1 MKYLQIL
8 LVPVLFLT
16 CTPILFAQDFNIQ
29 LRGTLDYPG
38 QTLANI
44 CGYAKNGQEYALVGA
59 SKGLSIVNVT
69 NPANPVQIVQI
80 PGPDN
85 LWKEIKVYQHYAYV
99 TSEGGDG
106 VQIVDLSKLPNPN
119 LDYHYYTGTGEI
131 AGQLDAIHALHIDL
145 TTGYLYTYGGNFSSA
160 RVHDLNA
167 DPYNPEYVGKF
178 DQLGYIHDGYV
189 DNDTLY
195 ACHINTGIMS
205 IVDMRD
211 KANPILLGSVETPS
225 RYAHNSWL
233 LSNRTTVLTTDERV
247 PSFLTAYDVSDPSD
261 IRELDRFSTNDGYG
275 SIGHNTHILND
286 WAITSWYTD
295 GLNIVDAHR
304 PENLVMVGQYDTWPS
319 ASGPAFD
326 GCWGVFPYLP
336 SGNLIA
342 TNIPNTN
349 GGTGRLFVLTPT
361 YQRACYL
368 EGRILDGCNGL
379 PLASAEIK
387 INSTGVA
394 PTKLTKTNGTFK
406 TGQAQPGNV
415 TVTISKPGYASQTI
429 NVALVPGQVVE
440 LNLILEPTSAFAV
453 TGKAVDQTTGL
464 VLANKN
470 FVLAGPAQTYQV
482 QTDNNGL
489 FHIDCMNGGAY
500 RAGTWGYRVADATI
514 SNDGLVTIPLLPAYY
529 DDFELDLG
537 WSKSATATTGFWQH
551 GDPVQTNFQNNVSNP
566 GNDVD
571 FDGNAQCYVTGN
583 AGGQA
588 AADDVDDGSVTLT
601 TPSMQLAAYADAKL
615 TFQYWFF
622 NAGGTGNPNDKF
634 EVQVTNGQ
642 QTVTVFTQ
650 DASSSSWRPSGDIHL
665 KDYLPLNDAMRVLF
679 VASDANP
686 GHIVEAAVDAFEV
699 VPTGLV
705 SSSAP
710 ELSATLSIA
719 PNPTRDAFQLTY
731 HWPDV
736 GAITLEVRNLLG
748 QTMLVQQ
755 LSNSN
760 GSLRFGQ
767 ELPVGTYLI
776 FLRSGDRQSAVAKAV
791 KAKG

>member
-1 MKYLQIL
+1 MKYLRML
-8 LVPVLFLT
+8 LVPVMVLAGAQ
-16 CTPILFAQDFNIQ
+16 ILLAQDFNIQ

-69 NPANPVQIVQI
+69 NPASPVQIVQI

-85 LWKEIKVYQHYAYV
+85 LWKEIKVYRHYAYV
-99 TSEGGDG
+99 TTEGGGG

-119 LDYHYYTGTGEI
+119 LDYHNYTGTGEI
-131 AGQLDAIHALHIDL
+131 ESQLGSIHALHIDE

-167 DPYNPEYVGKF
+167 DPYNPVYVGKF

-195 ACHINTGIMS
+195 ACHINAGIMS
-205 IVDMRD
+205 VVDMRD

-225 RYAHNSWL
+225 RFAHNSWL

-319 ASGPAFD
+319 TSGASFD
-326 GCWGVFPYLP
+326 GCWGVYPYLP
-336 SGNLIA
+336 SGNLLA

-349 GGTGRLFVLTPT
+349 GGTGRLFILSPT

-379 PLASAEIK
+379 PLAGAEIK

-394 PTKLTKTNGTFK
+394 PTKLSKTNGTFK
-406 TGQAQPGNV
+406 TGQAQSGNV
-415 TVTISKPGYASQTI
+415 TVTISKPGYVSQTI
-429 NVALVPGQVVE
+429 PVTLVPGQVVE
-440 LNLILEPTSAFAV
+440 LNRTLEPTTAFDV
-453 TGKAVDQTTGL
+453 TVKAIDQSTGL
-464 VLANKN
+464 ALANKTV
-470 FVLAGPAQTYQV
+470 VLSGPIRTYQV
-482 QTDNNGL
+482 QTDANGL
-489 FHIDCMNGGAY
+489 FDIPCMNGGTY
-500 RAGTWGYRVADATI
+500 RAGAWGYRVADAAV
-514 SNDGLVTIPLLPAYY
+514 NKDGLVTIPLQPAYY

-537 WSKSATATTGFWQH
+537 WSKSATATAGFWQL
-551 GDPVQTNFQNNVSNP
+551 GDPVQTNYQNNVSNP

-571 FDGNAQCYVTGN
+571 FDVNAQCYVTGN

-588 AADDVDDGSVTLT
+588 GADDVDDGSVTLT
-601 TPSMQLAAYADAKL
+601 TPTMQLAAYADAKL

-622 NAGGTGNPNDKF
+622 NAGGTGNPNDKL

-650 DASSSSWRPSGDIHL
+650 GTSSSSWRPSGDIHL
-665 KDYLPLNDAMRVLF
+665 KDYLPLTDAMRVLF
-679 VASDANP
+679 VASDTNP

-699 VPTGLV
+699 VPGIV
-705 SSSAP
+705 SSFEP
-710 ELSATLSIA
+710 DQSATLSLA

-731 HWPDV
+731 HWPDA
-736 GAITLEVRNLLG
+736 GAVTLEVRNLLG

-755 LSNSN
+755 LGTNS
-760 GSLRFGQ
+760 GTARFG
-767 ELPVGTYLI
+767 ENLPMGAYLI
-776 FLRSGDRQSAVAKAV
+776 FLRSDDRQSTVV
-791 KAKG
+791 KAIKANG